1 MQYAPIEKL
10 SGGEK
15 KRLYLLKVLASA
27 PNVLL
32 LDEITNDIDIPT
44 LTVLEDYL
52 NSFSGI
58 VVAVSHDRYFLDN
71 LADRIFAFEGGGR
84 LVQYE
89 GGYTDYLE
97 AKKRREKEA
106 EGAFGEGGKNTAK
119 EKTGEKDSVKTWK
132 QNRPQK
138 LKFSY
143 KEQKEFET
151 IDEDIA
157 SLEDKIA
164 SLDEEIMAN
173 ATNSGKLNELT
184 KEKTEAEALL
194 EEKMDRWVYL
204 NDLAEKI
211 EAQKQG

>member
-1 MQYAPIEKL
+1 M
-10 SGGEK
+10 
-15 KRLYLLKVLASA
+15 
-27 PNVLL
+27 
-32 LDEITNDIDIPT
+32 
-44 LTVLEDYL
+44 
-52 NSFSGI
+52 
-58 VVAVSHDRYFLDN
+58 
-71 LADRIFAFEGGGR
+71 
-84 LVQYE
+84 
-89 GGYTDYLE
+89 
-97 AKKRREKEA
+97 
-106 EGAFGEGGKNTAK
+106 
-119 EKTGEKDSVKTWK
+119 KTWK

-151 IDEDIA
+151 IDGDIA
-157 SLEDKIA
+157 SLEERIA